1 MPHVIAVAQRK
12 GGAGKTTIAAN
23 LAVALAA
30 EGKVALIDIDPQGS
44 LTQWH
49 AIRAGRTGLAPLTF
63 ANLSGWRLTAELD
76 RLKRAHDF
84 VVVDS
89 PPQIDTDA
97 KLAVRGASLVLIPVQ
112 PSPPDLWAA
121 EGTLKLAAEERRPAA
136 IVLNRVPA
144 SSRQKD
150 TVVAGLAERGIV
162 PMRATLGNR
171 AAFVDAFASGLGVT
185 EGAPRSSAA
194 REIQALMREILERV
208 G

>member
-1 MPHVIAVAQRK
+1 MSHVIAVAQRK
-12 GGAGKTTIAAN
+12 GGAGKTTLAAN

-30 EGKVALIDIDPQGS
+30 EHKVALIDIDPQGS

-49 AIRAGRTGLAPLTF
+49 AIRAARGDVIPLTF

-76 RLKRAHDF
+76 RLKRTHDF
-84 VVVDS
+84 VIVDS

-97 KLAVRGASLVLIPVQ
+97 RLAVRGASLVLIPIQ

-121 EGTLKLAAEERRPAA
+121 EGTLKLAADERRPAA

-150 TVVAGLAERGIV
+150 SLAAGLAERGIV
-162 PMRATLGNR
+162 PIRATLGNR
-171 AAFVDAFASGLGVT
+171 TAFVDAFAAGLGVA
-185 EGAPRSSAA
+185 EAAPRSSAA
-194 REIQALMREILERV
+194 KEIQALMREILERV